1 MLRQL
6 DIALQRGDRQP
17 GRQRQHDGVARLITA
32 AEQIGQPHAG
42 AQREIELQRSEGVQT
57 ETQQDPR
64 QHRGGNRLRN
74 VVHQAGEQPGDAA
87 QQDQTGSEDK
97 HADRLVDRC
106 AGQAG
111 DQQRAAPG
119 VDQR

>member
-42 AQREIELQRSEGVQT
+42 AQREMSCSEAKASRPKRSRI
-57 ETQQDPR
+57 P
-64 QHRGGNRLRN
+64 
-74 VVHQAGEQPGDAA
+74 ASIAA
-87 QQDQTGSEDK
+87 EIACGM
-97 HADRLVDRC
+97 
-106 AGQAG
+106 
-111 DQQRAAPG
+111 
-119 VDQR
+119 